1 MKFQLTFKSSYLVNF
16 VEDESLARIA
26 SVAGENLDFISAM
39 ILYSNSSESLNL
51 NYTSTTLVHA
61 FTSYRDFAIT
71 YALSFL
77 NGLDDVQLEKLQ
89 RKLVLELEKDDVF
102 ESLKLIPYN
111 QKSETYFAVQMAALG
126 LSILG
131 KTLKLSII
139 FKQSDKLLILIYI

>member
-1 MKFQLTFKSSYLVNF
+1 MKFQLTFKSSYLISF

-26 SVAGENLDFISAM
+26 SVAGANIDFISAM

-51 NYTSTTLVHA
+51 NETTMASVQP
-61 FTSYRDFAIT
+61 FTSYKDFAIT

-77 NGLDDVQLEKLQ
+77 SGLDDIQIEKLQ
-89 RKLVLELEKDDVF
+89 RKFVLELEKDDVF

-111 QKSETYFAVQMAALG
+111 PKSETYFAVQMAALG

-131 KTLKLSII
+131 QTLKLFI
-139 FKQSDKLLILIYI
+139 FFLNRTNNN